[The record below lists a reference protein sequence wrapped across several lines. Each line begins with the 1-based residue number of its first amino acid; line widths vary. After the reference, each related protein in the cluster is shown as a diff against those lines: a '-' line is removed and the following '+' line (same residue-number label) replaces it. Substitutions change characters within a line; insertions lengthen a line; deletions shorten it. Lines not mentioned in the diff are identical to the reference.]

1 MSQPYILPCGTHAG
15 NTLQQIIEQDPA
27 YIEQCVKTAL
37 LIEQLPAIQGLLP
50 LLSSGAIYPSVSPP
64 SVVSETSGDPHH
76 VTQDPRNNSA
86 ADPTPL
92 IDLSGS
98 RAIRHPQRTA
108 YNDLHDIMFAIPS
121 TSPTPTPLSSRGGS
135 SYSIGRSDTPDALQQ
150 LHMLY
155 PNASSTAI
163 QLIYQ
168 MLPIYPSLTIDTLC
182 VQCGQP
188 FSRHKGLSCPMLLTG
203 TFIPSTPTLAH
214 RV

>member
-121 TSPTPTPLSSRGGS
+121 TSPTPTPPSSRGGGPATALDVVTHLMPSNSCICCIPMHHQPLS
-135 SYSIGRSDTPDALQQ
+135 SSSIRCS
-150 LHMLY
+150 
-155 PNASSTAI
+155 
-163 QLIYQ
+163 
-168 MLPIYPSLTIDTLC
+168 
-182 VQCGQP
+182 
-188 FSRHKGLSCPMLLTG
+188 
-203 TFIPSTPTLAH
+203 PSTLLSP
-214 RV
+214 